1 MHNCD
6 LNVFINNQP
15 LKFVS
20 SHKYL
25 GNIVC
30 ETFKDDADIAQ
41 KQRGLYM
48 RGNMLLKNFS
58 NCTDDVK
65 CKLFKSYCSSFYC
78 CQTWNMYKSETIRRL
93 KVAYNNVF
101 RQLMKLAPRTSMSYA
116 MSTCDINHFNVIYRK
131 SINCF
136 NNRLSLSSNILV
148 KTVIESL
155 YFMNGNMFKTWPN
168 ILYMRCISMS
178 ANL

>member
-1 MHNCD
+1 MH
-6 LNVFINNQP
+6 
-15 LKFVS
+15 
-20 SHKYL
+20 
-25 GNIVC
+25 
-30 ETFKDDADIAQ
+30 
-41 KQRGLYM
+41 
-48 RGNMLLKNFS
+48 GNMLLKNFS
-58 NCTDDVK
+58 ICTDDVR

-116 MSTCDINHFNVIYRK
+116 MSTCDIDHFNVIYRK

-148 KTVIESL
+148 KTVKESL
-155 YFMNGNMFKTWPN
+155 YFMNGNMFKTWQY
-168 ILYMRCISMS
+168 ILYMRCISMI